1 MDLKRRRPAAT
12 RGSARRRCALLVLAG
27 LAALAAGCTGGDDG
41 LSVGGD
47 RDDQVPINRG
57 NAVDVARLVVG
68 RGMAS
73 LSLVDLVGQG
83 LVEPVLDPILA
94 GQFDGNVPR
103 FECDNSTGGT
113 DGTVAVTLNEQG
125 FDDDL
130 VSQNDTASLS
140 YTNCRDLLL
149 ERTLDGATPADAA
162 VVARLDRPAG
172 ATVPPLP
179 WTIGVDV
186 ELDGLDLTDPDGD
199 RARLGGLLSTSQSSN
214 DGLLIVREAN
224 TIRFTFDDGSVLDT
238 LRNVQARFEEDTG
251 AQTFSARM
259 AGEMFSTGLDGVFTV
274 ETVTPL
280 SGPLRQVPD
289 RGALRVEGDG
299 GTSMLIRAVQGG
311 TFEAELLV
319 DEDGDGAFDD
329 LPAPI
334 PVSWR
339 ELDFF

>member
-1 MDLKRRRPAAT
+1 MDLKERLPAAT
-12 RGSARRRCALLVLAG
+12 RGPARWRCALP
-27 LAALAAGCTGGDDG
+27 ALAAGCTGGDDG
-41 LSVGGD
+41 LSVGD
-47 RDDQVPINRG
+47 DPDDQVSINRG
-57 NAVDVARLVVG
+57 NAVEVARLVVG

-94 GQFDGNVPR
+94 SQFDDNVPR
-103 FECDNSTGGT
+103 FECDNTQ
-113 DGTVAVTLNEQG
+113 DGTVSVTLNDRD
-125 FDDDL
+125 DDDL

-162 VVARLDRPAG
+162 VVARLDRSPG
-172 ATVPPLP
+172 DRVPQIP

-186 ELDGLDLTDPDGD
+186 ELGGLTLTDPDGG
-199 RARLGGLLSTSQSSN
+199 AMQISGLISTSQSSN
-214 DGLLIVREAN
+214 DEQLVVREAN
-224 TIRFTFDDGSVLDT
+224 TIRFTFDDGSVVDT
-238 LRNVQARFEEDTG
+238 LRNVQTRFEEDTG

-274 ETVTPL
+274 ETRTPL
-280 SGPLRQVPD
+280 SGPLGQVPD
-289 RGALRVEGDG
+289 RGILRVEGDG
-299 GTSMLIRAVQGG
+299 GTSMQIRAVQGG
-311 TFEAELLV
+311 TFEAELQV